1 MGKDKNSDWS
11 QLEQICLILAKFEK
25 NRRNCAER
33 FKILWTFYLRVI
45 EKRISIE
52 KIFPTF
58 SALAKYIIKRLLLIR
73 PTLLKTFVLFSNMTD
88 KLSMFYGDLTLYIV
102 ICDLSNFWNCI
113 ANKKCFPHKNDF
125 EMDLVSI

>member
-33 FKILWTFYLRVI
+33 FKILWTFYPCVI
-45 EKRISIE
+45 KKRIFIE

-73 PTLLKTFVLFSNMTD
+73 STLLKTFVLISNMTD
-88 KLSMFYGDLTLYIV
+88 KMSMFYGGFTLYIV
-102 ICDLSNFWNCI
+102 IYDLSNFWNWI
-113 ANKKCFPHKNDF
+113 ANKKCFPHKKDF
-125 EMDLVSI
+125 EIDLVSI